1 MEYFYEQ
8 FQTREYGVIEGRL
21 KKASNIILILALISL
36 TTLFFGFT
44 IILIIIYI
52 MLFFLKRKLIVEYE
66 YELTADELSVYKI
79 VNKSKRKEI
88 VSFNIRNISSV
99 KKANEN
105 NLKEKNIVNLCL
117 DDIGIEKNIVKV
129 KTTKG
134 LMVLKLAMDNKLLD
148 FIKRINPLAFY

>member
-8 FQTREYGVIEGRL
+8 FQTKEYKVIEGRL

-36 TTLFFGFT
+36 TTLFFEVT
-44 IILIIIYI
+44 ILLIIIYI
-52 MLFFLKRKLIVEYE
+52 ILFFLKRKVIVEYE
-66 YELTADELSVYKI
+66 YELTSYDLSIYKI
-79 VNKSKRKEI
+79 TNKSKRKEM
-88 VSFNIRNISSV
+88 VTFNIRDVSSV
-99 KKANEN
+99 KKVNEN

-129 KTTKG
+129 KTSKG
-134 LMVLKLAMDNKLLD
+134 LMVLKLAMDDKLMD

>member
-8 FQTREYGVIEGRL
+8 FQTKEYEVIEGRL

-36 TTLFFGFT
+36 TTLFFEVA
-44 IILIIIYI
+44 ILFIIIYI
-52 MLFFLKRKLIVEYE
+52 MLFFLKRKVIVEYE
-66 YELTADELSVYKI
+66 YELTSYDLSIYKI
-79 VNKSKRKEI
+79 INKSKRKEMI
-88 VSFNIRNISSV
+88 TFNIRDISSV
-99 KKANEN
+99 KKVNEN

-129 KTTKG
+129 KTSKG
-134 LMVLKLAMDNKLLD
+134 LMVLKLAMDDKLMD